1 MMMMMMI
8 FWWRKKLTIK
18 TKQLMTEDLLNITGA
33 SLFTKSSFVIV
44 VNVCWF
50 VS

>member
-1 MMMMMMI
+1 MM
-8 FWWRKKLTIK
+8 
-18 TKQLMTEDLLNITGA
+18 EDQLNITGA

-50 VS
+50 ASQHRCHA